1 MSVLRKEKKGNF
13 TVIDNA
19 IFKDRTLSL
28 KAKGLLCQMLSLPDG
43 WEFSVEG
50 LTKLSTDGRSAVAS
64 ALNELQKAGYF
75 RRENVRSGNRI
86 AGVEYVISEV
96 PNVDFLIAENL
107 IAEKLIAENPAQ
119 LNTKELNTKES
130 NTKSSS
136 LRSEDIYEGLSENLI
151 SALKDFEEMRKSIKK
166 PIKSDR
172 ARRMLLNR
180 LDKLAGDDSDLK
192 VQMLDEAIFN
202 NWQNVYLPKG
212 DVNGKCVGQTD
223 NRGTEQKGRGISG
236 ATDRSGS
243 GDQRVRVTFPKVA
256 YGFEEEA

>member
-1 MSVLRKEKKGNF
+1 MAVLRKDKRGNF

-64 ALNELQKAGYF
+64 ALNELQEAGYF
-75 RRENVRSGNRI
+75 RRESIRNGNRR

-96 PNVDFLIAENL
+96 PNADFLIAENL
-107 IAEKLIAENPAQ
+107 IAEKLIAEKPRQ
-119 LNTKELNTKES
+119 LNTNKSKTKES

-151 SALKDFEEMRKSIKK
+151 SALKDFEEMRKK
-166 PIKSDR
+166 IKSPMTDR
-172 ARRMLLNR
+172 AKVSLVNKLN
-180 LDKLAGDDSDLK
+180 KLAGDDEELK
-192 VQMLDEAIFN
+192 IQILDEAILH
-202 NWQNVYLPKG
+202 NWKSVYPLKENDDG
-212 DVNGKCVGQTD
+212 SRQDDARRSDKERTGVA
-223 NRGTEQKGRGISG
+223 RGTEDSG
-236 ATDRSGS
+236 ASGFRFS
-243 GDQRVRVTFPKVA
+243 DSV
-256 YGFEEEA
+256 

>member
-1 MSVLRKEKKGNF
+1 MAVLRKEKKGSF

-75 RRENVRSGNRI
+75 RRESVRNGNRI

-96 PNVDFLIAENL
+96 PNADFLIAENL
-107 IAEKLIAENPAQ
+107 TAEKLIAENQAQ
-119 LNTKELNTKES
+119 LNTNKS
-130 NTKSSS
+130 NTKTSNTNS
-136 LRSEDIYEGLSENLI
+136 LDIYRGLPENLI
-151 SALKDFEEMRKSIKK
+151 EALKDFEEMRKSIKK

-172 ARRMLLNR
+172 ARRLLLNR
-180 LDKLAGDDSDLK
+180 LNELAGDDIDLK
-192 VQMLDEAIFN
+192 IRMLDEAVFH
-202 NWQNVYLPKG
+202 NWQSVYLPKG
-212 DVNGKCVGQTD
+212 DDDGKQVGRVHD
-223 NRGTEQKGRGISG
+223 RSAESNSGRMAG
-236 ATDRSGS
+236 ATVGSGS
-243 GDQRVRVTFPKVA
+243 GTSEGRVTFPAVA
-256 YGFEEEA
+256 FGFQEEA

>member
-1 MSVLRKEKKGNF
+1 MAVLRKDKRGNF

-64 ALNELQKAGYF
+64 ALNELQEAGYF
-75 RRENVRSGNRI
+75 RRESVRSGNRI

-96 PNVDFLIAENL
+96 PNADFLIAENL
-107 IAEKLIAENPAQ
+107 TAEKLIAEKPQQ
-119 LNTKELNTKES
+119 LNTNKSKTKES

-151 SALKDFEEMRKSIKK
+151 SALKDFEEMRKK
-166 PIKSDR
+166 IKSPMTDR
-172 ARRMLLNR
+172 AKVSLVNKLN
-180 LDKLAGDDSDLK
+180 KLAGDDEELK
-192 VQMLDEAIFN
+192 IQMLDEAILH
-202 NWQNVYLPKG
+202 NWKSVYPLKENDDG
-212 DVNGKCVGQTD
+212 SRQDDARRSDKERTGVA
-223 NRGTEQKGRGISG
+223 RGTEDSG
-236 ATDRSGS
+236 ASGFRFS
-243 GDQRVRVTFPKVA
+243 DSV
-256 YGFEEEA
+256 

>member
-1 MSVLRKEKKGNF
+1 MAVLRKEKKGNF

-50 LTKLSTDGRSAVAS
+50 LSKLSTDGRSAVAS

-96 PNVDFLIAENL
+96 PNADFLIAENL
-107 IAEKLIAENPAQ
+107 TAEKLIAENQAQ
-119 LNTKELNTKES
+119 LNTNKSNTKES

-136 LRSEDIYEGLSENLI
+136 LRSEDIYMGLPENLI
-151 SALKDFEEMRKSIKK
+151 EALKDFEEMRRK
-166 PIKSDR
+166 IKSPMTNR
-172 ARRMLLNR
+172 AKTNLIAR
-180 LDKLAGDDSDLK
+180 LDNLAGDDVELK
-192 VQMLDEAIFN
+192 IRMLDEAILN
-202 NWQNVYLPKG
+202 NWKSVYLPKEN
-212 DVNGKCVGQTD
+212 VND
-223 NRGTEQKGRGISG
+223 S
-236 ATDRSGS
+236 
-243 GDQRVRVTFPKVA
+243 
-256 YGFEEEA
+256 

>member
-1 MSVLRKEKKGNF
+1 MAVLRKDKRGNF

-64 ALNELQKAGYF
+64 ALNELQEAGYF
-75 RRENVRSGNRI
+75 RRESIRSGNRI

-96 PNVDFLIAENL
+96 PNADFLIAENL
-107 IAEKLIAENPAQ
+107 IAEKLIAEKPQQ
-119 LNTKELNTKES
+119 LNTNKSKTKES

-151 SALKDFEEMRKSIKK
+151 SALKDFEEMRKK
-166 PIKSDR
+166 IKSPMTDR
-172 ARRMLLNR
+172 AKVSLVNKLN
-180 LDKLAGDDSDLK
+180 KLAGDDEELK
-192 VQMLDEAIFN
+192 IQILDEAILH
-202 NWQNVYLPKG
+202 NWKSVYPLKENDDG
-212 DVNGKCVGQTD
+212 SRQDDARRSDKERTGVA
-223 NRGTEQKGRGISG
+223 RGTEDSG
-236 ATDRSGS
+236 ASGFRFS
-243 GDQRVRVTFPKVA
+243 DSV
-256 YGFEEEA
+256 

>member
-1 MSVLRKEKKGNF
+1 MAVLRKDKRGNF

-64 ALNELQKAGYF
+64 ALNELQEAGYF
-75 RRENVRSGNRI
+75 RRENIRSGNRI

-96 PNVDFLIAENL
+96 PNADFLIAENL
-107 IAEKLIAENPAQ
+107 IAEKLIAEKPQQ
-119 LNTKELNTKES
+119 LNTNKSKTKES

-151 SALKDFEEMRKSIKK
+151 SALKDFEEMRKK
-166 PIKSDR
+166 IKSPMTDR
-172 ARRMLLNR
+172 AKVSLVNKLN
-180 LDKLAGDDSDLK
+180 KLAGDDEELK
-192 VQMLDEAIFN
+192 IQMLDEAILH
-202 NWQNVYLPKG
+202 NWKSVYPLKENDDG
-212 DVNGKCVGQTD
+212 SRQDDARRSDKERTGVA
-223 NRGTEQKGRGISG
+223 RGTEDSG
-236 ATDRSGS
+236 ASGFRFS
-243 GDQRVRVTFPKVA
+243 DSV
-256 YGFEEEA
+256 